1 MNMDWFSVLGADRL
15 IDSIESFL
23 RTNALIP
30 SSLGSLTVLCVAI
43 AVFSLGLGFMF
54 RLFFGNH
61 CAANRVVSGFIGILF
76 VYAATVAVFRF
87 EPWGLDQYLSPLPF
101 AIFRSDILIITSSI
115 CPTLS
120 LLSSQLLSLIILAFI
135 IQFLN
140 FVLRSGHS
148 FFLWLL
154 LKLVAV
160 AAAIFLHL
168 AANWALNTFLPGVI
182 AAYAPIVLLGV
193 LIVALVVS
201 LFNPLLCILFTVAN
215 PIVGVLYTFFFSN
228 VVGKHLTRAVFSAAL
243 TCGLFYVMEYFGFSV
258 IDITAPALLT
268 YCPFAIILMGI
279 WYVFDSKL

>member
-43 AVFSLGLGFMF
+43 AIFSLGIGFLF
-54 RLFFGNH
+54 RLIFGNH

-76 VYAATVAVFRF
+76 VYATTVAVFRF
-87 EPWGLDQYLSPLPF
+87 EPWGLEQYLSPLPF
-101 AIFRSDILIITSSI
+101 TIFRRDILIISVSM

-120 LLSSQLLSLIILAFI
+120 ELSSHLLSLIILAFI

-140 FVLRSGHS
+140 FILPDGRSL
-148 FFLWLL
+148 FIWLL
-154 LKLVAV
+154 LKVLSV

-182 AAYAPIVLLGV
+182 AAYAPIVLLAV
-193 LIVALVVS
+193 LIVTLAIS
-201 LFNPLLCILFTVAN
+201 LFNPLLCVLFTVVN
-215 PIVGVLYTFFFSN
+215 PVVGVLYTFFFSN

-243 TCGLFYVMEYFGFSV
+243 ICGLFRAMEYFDFGV
-258 IDITAPALLT
+258 IDITGPALLT
-268 YCPFAIILMGI
+268 YCPFAIFFMGL
-279 WYVFDSKL
+279 WYIFDSKL